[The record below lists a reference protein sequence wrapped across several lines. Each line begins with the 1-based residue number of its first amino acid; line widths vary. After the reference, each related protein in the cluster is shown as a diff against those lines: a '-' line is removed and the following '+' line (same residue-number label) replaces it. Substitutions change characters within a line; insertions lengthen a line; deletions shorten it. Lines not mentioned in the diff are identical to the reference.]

1 MRTALVALSLLA
13 ASLAPSQ
20 AMGHDHLG
28 VGVELRVPSL
38 SLGLSLPA
46 FPAMVQV
53 PGHPVFYA
61 PGFTANYF
69 FAEDRYWLLR
79 GDRWYASA
87 FYDGPWDAIDP
98 YWVPAAVLRVP
109 VRYYA
114 RPPGW
119 FAGWHH
125 DRAPRWGER
134 WGRGW
139 EDRRHG
145 WDRWDHRV
153 GRLAAPPPRRH
164 EGRVDGW
171 DDRGRDHDHDRGRHG
186 GHERGRDRGDDGG
199 HGHGGGRR

>member
-20 AMGHDHLG
+20 AQAHDHLVAG
-28 VGVELRVPSL
+28 LEVRVPSL
-38 SLGLSLPA
+38 AVGLSLPG

-61 PGFTANYF
+61 PGYGANYF

-87 FYDGPWDAIDP
+87 WYDGPWDFVDP
-98 YWVPAAVLRVP
+98 FYVPAAVLRVP

-119 FAGWHH
+119 FTGWYG
-125 DRAPRWGER
+125 DRSPRWGDR

-139 EDRRHG
+139 EERRHG

-153 GRLAAPPPRRH
+153 GRLAAPEPRRH
-164 EGRVDGW
+164 EERFGGW
-171 DDRGRDHDHDRGRHG
+171 DQRDRGHDHGRHG
-186 GHERGRDRGDDGG
+186 GHERGRGEDGER
-199 HGHGGGRR
+199 GHGGGRR